1 MNQLPSLQSPAK
13 QVTPPSANPFAK
25 ALLETES
32 SRMMQSGQTSGQTN
46 PLAEALAR
54 SGGSFPDF
62 SNTATYPG
70 LGGSAGNYPFDDGMA
85 PDWMGGQ
92 TQDPDAQR
100 RAQEKARLDQEKKL
114 LQKKLHDKVNPVDQT
129 DVFNARE
136 EQVKKQIEE
145 LRKELR
151 AMAGEVKAFYK
162 EVDITLMTETVEP
175 GTSGTYFINF
185 FHQLRQFI
193 ALLRQKIRSAR
204 TWLNTSKA
212 KQKKKPKRG
221 GILIQGSQHEQTA
234 SVFDTM
240 HHERSSTYGG
250 S

>member
-1 MNQLPSLQSPAK
+1 MNQLPGLSSPAK
-13 QVTPPSANPFAK
+13 KATPPSANPFAK
-25 ALLETES
+25 ALMETES
-32 SRMMQSGQTSGQTN
+32 SLLSQGNSQTQLSN

-54 SGGSFPDF
+54 SGGSFGDFAGSSFAGQANSGFPSPD
-62 SNTATYPG
+62 
-70 LGGSAGNYPFDDGMA
+70 SANSFGN
-85 PDWMGGQ
+85 MGDMMNQ
-92 TQDPDAQR
+92 QDPDALR
-100 RAQEKARLDQEKKL
+100 KSQEQARLEQERRL
-114 LQKKLHDKVNPVDQT
+114 LQKRLHDKVNPVDQT
-129 DVFNARE
+129 DIFNARE

-151 AMAGEVKAFYK
+151 AMTSEVKAFYK

-175 GTSGTYFINF
+175 GLSGTYFINF

-204 TWLNTSKA
+204 TWLNAAKS

-221 GILIQGSQHEQTA
+221 GILIEGSQHEQTT
-234 SVFDTM
+234 SIFDTM
-240 HHERSSTYGG
+240 HHERNATYGG